1 MFFVLS
7 FQQSAVAQ
15 LDPDSQHYN
24 VEHKVI
30 MDSGGV
36 RVQIMRVVKIGS
48 QDSDPTFDFGS
59 EIENLFRA
67 MSGIHDSALG
77 LEDKSDPAE
86 GIEKVMN
93 TANPFDVKNDS
104 DRYWMDLVEGD
115 SSPDIRDENLDQTT
129 TVHTETTTT
138 VVKATHRVKMPKEN
152 KPQRS
157 SLPPRSV
164 FAQLAPSR
172 DRYTILKEEL

>member
-1 MFFVLS
+1 MLT
-7 FQQSAVAQ
+7 FQQSEVA
-15 LDPDSQHYN
+15 LLNPDSQHYN

-48 QDSDPTFDFGS
+48 QDSDPSFDFGL

-67 MSGIHDSALG
+67 MSGIHDNALG
-77 LEDKSDPAE
+77 LEDKSDPVE
-86 GIEKVMN
+86 GVEKVMI

-115 SSPDIRDENLDQTT
+115 SSPEVRNLNLDQQTA
-129 TVHTETTTT
+129 VHTETTTT

-164 FAQLAPSR
+164 FARLAPSR